1 MKILFISNGYPPRQW
16 AGTETYTAGIAQE
29 LDRQG
34 HEVQVLCGGDWQ
46 EGPEYWNGYTDEFY
60 HDIPI
65 RRLNFNWTKAPDPF
79 RYLYADPV
87 VAEFLSGYLDEL
99 QPDLVHVT
107 SCDILSASILGVVKE
122 AGLPLV
128 LSLTDFWFLCP
139 RWNLLRSD
147 GENCT
152 GVTTDWECL
161 SCNLYDEK
169 VYNWP
174 NLILPEAIVSR
185 VLTTFSKYP
194 ILTRQRGLRGMAGDM
209 ADRKEYLLKVLELP
223 DYRITASTFV
233 RDIFLDNGVVAPI
246 KVQAY
251 GHDLSWL
258 DDYTGKTP
266 SPVIRFGF
274 IGQISH
280 SKGVHLLLQAVRFLE
295 ESGYQ
300 KEMNLSIYGDLGHDP
315 TYSEMLQDLAS
326 NMPDVQFK
334 GTYSHDQSA
343 EIFAGI
349 DILVVP
355 SLWFDFP
362 LVIREAFA
370 SNTPVITTNLGG
382 MAEAVEHEISGL
394 LFERDDA
401 EDLARQLQRIIDE
414 PQLLE
419 YLQDGLPPVKSI
431 AEEVGELQ
439 EIYYDLMA
447 EVSQPLS

>member
-1 MKILFISNGYPPRQW
+1 MKILFISNGFPPRQW

-34 HEVQVLCGGDWQ
+34 HQIQVLCGGDWQ
-46 EGPEYWNGYTDEFY
+46 EGPEYWNGYSDEFY
-60 HDIPI
+60 HNIAV

-79 RYLYADPV
+79 RYLYADPI
-87 VAEFLSGYLDEL
+87 VAEYLSGYLDEL

-107 SCDILSASILGVVKE
+107 SCDILSASVLGVVKE

-161 SCNLYDEK
+161 SCNLNDEK
-169 VYNWP
+169 AYRWP
-174 NLILPEAIVSR
+174 SLILPEAIVSR
-185 VLTTFSKYP
+185 ALTTVSKYP

-209 ADRKEYLLKVLELP
+209 ADRKEYLLKALELP
-223 DYRITASTFV
+223 DCRITASAFV
-233 RDIFLDNGVVAPI
+233 RDVFLNNRVEAPI

-251 GHDLSWL
+251 GHDLAWL

-266 SPVIRFGF
+266 SAVIRFGF
-274 IGQISH
+274 IGQISY
-280 SKGVHLLLQAVRFLE
+280 SKGVHLLLQAMRFLE
-295 ESGYQ
+295 KSGSRS
-300 KEMNLSIYGDLGHDP
+300 KMSLSIFGDLGHDP
-315 TYSEMLQDLAS
+315 TYSEMLQGLAG
-326 NMPDVQFK
+326 NVPDIQFK

-343 EIFAGI
+343 AIFAGI
-349 DILVVP
+349 DVLVVP
-355 SLWFDFP
+355 SLWYDFP

-370 SNTPVITTNLGG
+370 SDTPVIATNLGG
-382 MAEAVEHEISGL
+382 MAEAVEQEVNGL

-401 EDLARQLQRIIDE
+401 EDLAGQLQRIVDE
-414 PQLLE
+414 PKLLE
-419 YLQDGLPPVKSI
+419 DLRVGLPPVKSI

-439 EIYYDLMA
+439 TIYYSLMA
-447 EVSQPLS
+447 EPSRLES